1 MNESEM
7 KIIHQTNF
15 KVSKDIENLEFN
27 TAISQLMICHN
38 QLTDQAD
45 ISKEAA
51 QIFTILLSPFAPHIA
66 EEIGEQL
73 GMKPSISSH
82 PWPAMDE
89 KYLIESTVA
98 FAIQVNGKLRA
109 TVEAAPDSS
118 KDFIRKL
125 AIESP
130 KVAAHLKGEIVKEI
144 FVPKKLYNFVVKGD
158 AS

>member
-1 MNESEM
+1 
-7 KIIHQTNF
+7 
-15 KVSKDIENLEFN
+15 LEFN
-27 TAISQLMICHN
+27 TAISQMMICHN

-45 ISKEAA
+45 ISKDAA

-66 EEIGEQL
+66 EELGEQL
-73 GMKPSISSH
+73 GMKSSISSY
-82 PWPAMDE
+82 PWPAIDE

-109 TVEAAPDSS
+109 TVEAAPDAS
-118 KDFIRKL
+118 KEVIRRL
-125 AIESP
+125 AAENT
-130 KVAAHLKGEIVKEI
+130 KVAAYLKGEIVKEI